1 MARKFEITFDGI
13 LSELCKGCHTK
24 KHPESSHDP
33 CTWCRAPFV
42 SADIGC
48 ALKLCTPT
56 RHRVPFY
63 SDPRDNVP
71 PAGYVVMAVYGG
83 IVGIIAER
91 QYKRALKN
99 EYVNQTYGIWYA
111 VNFPVFIQR
120 PDGSLYLPRD
130 PEHDH

>member
-1 MARKFEITFDGI
+1 MTRKFDVSFEEI
-13 LSELCKGCHTK
+13 LSELCNWSHTTRR
-24 KHPESSHDP
+24 PESTDGT
-33 CTWCRAPFV
+33 CTWCCIPFV
-42 SADIGC
+42 ADDIYYVVNH
-48 ALKLCTPT
+48 CTPT

-71 PAGYVVMAVYGG
+71 PAGYVVMTVYGD
-83 IVGIIAER
+83 IVGIVTER

-111 VNFPVFIQR
+111 VTFPVFIQR

-130 PEHDH
+130 PEHDN